1 MILAVVSDLF
11 FDAKI
16 TATAKVVGVDIVAV
30 RTTEAAA
37 ARLAAGVAP
46 LGSAPATPEM
56 AAGKAA
62 GVTGLIVDLSLPA
75 GDPIGFVRAVK
86 ASHPGLPVVA
96 FLPHVEADRR
106 RAAKEA
112 GADEVLP
119 RSKFAETLAAI
130 LRRLAP

>member
-16 TATAKVVGVDIVAV
+16 TATARVVGVEVVAV
-30 RTTEAAA
+30 RTIDAAA
-37 ARLAAGVAP
+37 ARLAD
-46 LGSAPATPEM
+46 
-56 AAGKAA
+56 AA
-62 GVTGLIVDLSLPA
+62 VTGLIVDLSLPA

-86 ASHPGLPVVA
+86 ASTPGVRVVA

-119 RSKFAETLAAI
+119 RSRFSETLGAI
-130 LRRLAP
+130 LGRLGDLEE

>member
-16 TATAKVVGVDIVAV
+16 TATARVVGVEVVAV
-30 RTTEAAA
+30 RTIDAAA
-37 ARLAAGVAP
+37 ARLADAG
-46 LGSAPATPEM
+46 
-56 AAGKAA
+56 AA
-62 GVTGLIVDLSLPA
+62 VTGLIVDLSLPG

-86 ASHPGLPVVA
+86 ASTPGVRVVA

-119 RSKFAETLAAI
+119 RSKFSEALAAI
-130 LRRLAP
+130 LGRLGDLAQ

>member
-16 TATAKVVGVDIVAV
+16 TATARVVGVEVVAV
-30 RTTEAAA
+30 RTIDAAA
-37 ARLAAGVAP
+37 ARLADAR
-46 LGSAPATPEM
+46 
-56 AAGKAA
+56 AAA
-62 GVTGLIVDLSLPA
+62 VTGLIVDLSLPA

-86 ASHPGLPVVA
+86 ASTPGVRVVA

-119 RSKFAETLAAI
+119 RSRFSETLGAI
-130 LRRLAP
+130 LGRLGDLAR